1 MQLFE
6 EYNRLL
12 YESIQNGDEILVDE
26 IAFKKALDGDGE
38 SFYKLLVPI
47 KDKLYKVAYVYLR
60 NENDTLDCIH
70 EAIIKAIQSLDTLKE
85 PQYFNTWMMKITI
98 NKCKDYIKKN
108 NKVVLVDIENYKDI
122 IVIEEEQFECVENIT
137 DALNK
142 LSDKERE
149 FIVMRYLKDMP
160 LKEISNITTTPLGT
174 IKSNISRTL
183 RKMKKYMEEVKQ

>member
-1 MQLFE
+1 M
-6 EYNRLL
+6 
-12 YESIQNGDEILVDE
+12 VDE

-38 SFYKLLVPI
+38 SFYKLLLPI
-47 KDKLYKVAYVYLR
+47 KEKLYKVAYVYLR
-60 NENDTLDCIH
+60 NEHDTLDCIH

-108 NKVVLVDIENYKDI
+108 NKVVLVDIEDYKDI
-122 IVIEEEQFECVENIT
+122 IAMDEEKFECAEDIT
-137 DALNK
+137 DVLNK
-142 LSDKERE
+142 LSYKERE

-174 IKSNISRTL
+174 IKSSISRTL